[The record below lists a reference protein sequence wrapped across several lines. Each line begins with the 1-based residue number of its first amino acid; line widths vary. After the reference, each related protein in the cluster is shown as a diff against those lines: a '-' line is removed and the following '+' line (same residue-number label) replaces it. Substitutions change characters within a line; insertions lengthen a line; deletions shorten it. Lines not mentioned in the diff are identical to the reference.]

1 MHVTRFAP
9 NTALQGLKISIIAYM
24 VMKHSFNHPHELA
37 LQKKRPVNR
46 EKMQKTLIFFWI
58 SLLTAIAQ
66 ASISVQD
73 GSGQTVTIPHE
84 IRKVVALTPHAAELA
99 YSAGAGSKL
108 VGVTQESDYPEPV
121 KSLPKIGSY
130 VQINLEAII
139 KLKPDLVIAW
149 QDGGQAPLIQALR
162 KAGIPVFMSHPLA
175 PQDIATEIHALGV
188 LNGTPNIAKQNTAPF
203 RLYLQTLAQSPKT
216 PAVNSV
222 FLVGYN
228 PIYAISNNSFLGK
241 MLQMCG
247 ANNVFGHIQQPAFTL
262 NPEALLQQPLQVAFI
277 SGKSE
282 LKQWQDFYSKAA
294 KPPKLYSINADLRP
308 SLRIKSSLQQMC
320 LIIDSERRSRH

>member
-1 MHVTRFAP
+1 
-9 NTALQGLKISIIAYM
+9 
-24 VMKHSFNHPHELA
+24 
-37 LQKKRPVNR
+37 
-46 EKMQKTLIFFWI
+46 MQKTLIFFWI

-66 ASISVQD
+66 ATISVQD
-73 GSGQTVTIPHE
+73 GTGQTVTIPHE
-84 IRKVVALTPHAAELA
+84 IRKVVTLTPHAAELA

-149 QDGGQAPLIQALR
+149 QDGGQASLIQALR
-162 KAGIPVFMSHPLA
+162 QAGIPVFMSHPLA

-282 LKQWQDFYSKAA
+282 LKQWQGFYSKAA

-320 LIIDSERRSRH
+320 LIIDTERRSRH

>member
-1 MHVTRFAP
+1 
-9 NTALQGLKISIIAYM
+9 
-24 VMKHSFNHPHELA
+24 
-37 LQKKRPVNR
+37 
-46 EKMQKTLIFFWI
+46 MQKILILLWI
-58 SLLTAIAQ
+58 SCLTAISHA
-66 ASISVQD
+66 AISVQD
-73 GSGQTVTIPHE
+73 GAGQTVTGPHE

-130 VQINLEAII
+130 VQINLESII

-162 KAGIPVFMSHPLA
+162 QAGIPVFMSHPLT
-175 PQDIATEIHALGV
+175 PQDIATEIHALGE

-203 RLYLQTLAQSPKT
+203 RLYLQTLAQSAKT

-228 PIYAISNNSFLGK
+228 PIYAISNNSFLGE
-241 MLQMCG
+241 MLQTCG
-247 ANNVFGHIQQPAFTL
+247 ANNVFGHIKQPAFTL
-262 NPEALLQQPLQVAFI
+262 NPEALLQQTLQVAFI
-277 SGKSE
+277 SGKSD

-320 LIIDSERRSRH
+320 LIIDAERRSRH

>member
-1 MHVTRFAP
+1 
-9 NTALQGLKISIIAYM
+9 
-24 VMKHSFNHPHELA
+24 
-37 LQKKRPVNR
+37 
-46 EKMQKTLIFFWI
+46 MQKILILLWI
-58 SLLTAIAQ
+58 SCLTAISHA
-66 ASISVQD
+66 AISVQD
-73 GSGQTVTIPHE
+73 GAGQTVTAPHE

-130 VQINLEAII
+130 VQINLESII

-162 KAGIPVFMSHPLA
+162 QAGIPVFMSHPLT
-175 PQDIATEIHALGV
+175 PQDIATEIHALGE

-203 RLYLQTLAQSPKT
+203 RLYLKTLAQSTKT
-216 PAVNSV
+216 PAINSV

-228 PIYAISNNSFLGK
+228 PIYAISNNSFLGE
-241 MLQMCG
+241 MLQTCG
-247 ANNVFGHIQQPAFTL
+247 ANNVFGHIKQPAFTL
-262 NPEALLQQPLQVAFI
+262 NPEALLQQTLQVAFI
-277 SGKSE
+277 SGKSD

-320 LIIDSERRSRH
+320 LIIDAERRSRH

>member
-1 MHVTRFAP
+1 M
-9 NTALQGLKISIIAYM
+9 
-24 VMKHSFNHPHELA
+24 
-37 LQKKRPVNR
+37 QKKRPVNR
-46 EKMQKTLIFFWI
+46 DNMQKTLIFFWI

-66 ASISVQD
+66 ATISVQD
-73 GSGQTVTIPHE
+73 GTGQTVTIPHE
-84 IRKVVALTPHAAELA
+84 IRKVVTLTPHAAELA

-282 LKQWQDFYSKAA
+282 LKQWQGFYSKAA

>member
-1 MHVTRFAP
+1 
-9 NTALQGLKISIIAYM
+9 
-24 VMKHSFNHPHELA
+24 
-37 LQKKRPVNR
+37 
-46 EKMQKTLIFFWI
+46 MQKILILLWM
-58 SLLTAIAQ
+58 SCLTAISHA
-66 ASISVQD
+66 AISVQD
-73 GSGQTVTIPHE
+73 GAGQTVTAPHE

-130 VQINLEAII
+130 VQINLESII

-162 KAGIPVFMSHPLA
+162 QAGIPVFMSHPLT
-175 PQDIATEIHALGV
+175 PQDIATEIHALGE

-203 RLYLQTLAQSPKT
+203 RLYLKTLAQSTKT
-216 PAVNSV
+216 PAINSV

-228 PIYAISNNSFLGK
+228 PIYAISNNSFLGE
-241 MLQMCG
+241 MLQTCG
-247 ANNVFGHIQQPAFTL
+247 ANNVFGHIKQPAFTL
-262 NPEALLQQPLQVAFI
+262 NPEALLQQTLQVAFI
-277 SGKSE
+277 SGKSD

>member
-1 MHVTRFAP
+1 
-9 NTALQGLKISIIAYM
+9 M
-24 VMKHSFNHPHELA
+24 VMNEAQLQSPHELA

-46 EKMQKTLIFFWI
+46 DNMQKTLIFLWM
-58 SLLTAIAQ
+58 SLLATIAQ
-66 ASISVQD
+66 ATISVQD
-73 GSGQTVTIPHE
+73 GTGQTVTIPHE
-84 IRKVVALTPHAAELA
+84 IHKVVALTPHAAELA

-149 QDGGQAPLIQALR
+149 QDGGQASLIQALR
-162 KAGIPVFMSHPLA
+162 QAGIPVFMSHPLT
-175 PQDIATEIHALGV
+175 PQDIATEIHALGE

-203 RLYLQTLAQSPKT
+203 RLYLKTLAQSTKT
-216 PAVNSV
+216 PAINSV

-228 PIYAISNNSFLGK
+228 PIYAISNNSFLGE
-241 MLQMCG
+241 MLQTCG
-247 ANNVFGHIQQPAFTL
+247 ANNVFGHIKQPAFTL
-262 NPEALLQQPLQVAFI
+262 NPEALLQQTLQVAFI
-277 SGKSE
+277 SGKSD

-320 LIIDSERRSRH
+320 LIIDAERRSRH

>member
-1 MHVTRFAP
+1 
-9 NTALQGLKISIIAYM
+9 
-24 VMKHSFNHPHELA
+24 
-37 LQKKRPVNR
+37 
-46 EKMQKTLIFFWI
+46 MQKILILLWI
-58 SLLTAIAQ
+58 SCLTAISHA
-66 ASISVQD
+66 AISVQD
-73 GSGQTVTIPHE
+73 GEGQTVTVPHE

-121 KSLPKIGSY
+121 KSLPKIGTY
-130 VQINLEAII
+130 VQINLESII

-162 KAGIPVFMSHPLA
+162 QAGIPVFMSHPLT
-175 PQDIATEIHALGV
+175 PQDIATEIHALGE

-203 RLYLQTLAQSPKT
+203 RLYLKTLAQSTKT
-216 PAVNSV
+216 PAINSV

-228 PIYAISNNSFLGK
+228 PIYAISNNSFLGE
-241 MLQMCG
+241 MLQTCG
-247 ANNVFGHIQQPAFTL
+247 ANNVFGHIKQPAFTL
-262 NPEALLQQPLQVAFI
+262 NPEALLQQTLQVAFV
-277 SGKSE
+277 SGKSD

-320 LIIDSERRSRH
+320 LIIDAERRSRH

>member
-1 MHVTRFAP
+1 
-9 NTALQGLKISIIAYM
+9 
-24 VMKHSFNHPHELA
+24 
-37 LQKKRPVNR
+37 
-46 EKMQKTLIFFWI
+46 MQKTLIFFWI

-66 ASISVQD
+66 ATISVQD
-73 GSGQTVTIPHE
+73 GTGQTVTIPHE
-84 IRKVVALTPHAAELA
+84 IRTVVTLTPHAAELA

-282 LKQWQDFYSKAA
+282 LKQWQGFYSKAV

>member
-1 MHVTRFAP
+1 
-9 NTALQGLKISIIAYM
+9 
-24 VMKHSFNHPHELA
+24 MKHSFNHPHELA

-46 EKMQKTLIFFWI
+46 DNMQKTLIFFWI

-66 ASISVQD
+66 ATISVQD
-73 GSGQTVTIPHE
+73 GTGQTVTIPHE
-84 IRKVVALTPHAAELA
+84 IRKVVTLTPHAAELA

-162 KAGIPVFMSHPLA
+162 QAGIPVFMSHPLA

-282 LKQWQDFYSKAA
+282 LKQWQGFYSKAA

-320 LIIDSERRSRH
+320 LIIDSERRSRHWFTHPTTIFSEPWKIN

>member
-1 MHVTRFAP
+1 MNEAQ
-9 NTALQGLKISIIAYM
+9 LQS
-24 VMKHSFNHPHELA
+24 PHELA

-46 EKMQKTLIFFWI
+46 DNMQKTLIFLWM
-58 SLLTAIAQ
+58 SLLATIAQ
-66 ASISVQD
+66 ATISVQD
-73 GSGQTVTIPHE
+73 GTGQTVTIPHE
-84 IRKVVALTPHAAELA
+84 IHKVVALTPHAAELA

-149 QDGGQAPLIQALR
+149 QDGGQVPLIQALR
-162 KAGIPVFMSHPLA
+162 QAGIPVFMSHPLA

-282 LKQWQDFYSKAA
+282 LKQWQGFYSKAA

>member
-1 MHVTRFAP
+1 
-9 NTALQGLKISIIAYM
+9 
-24 VMKHSFNHPHELA
+24 
-37 LQKKRPVNR
+37 
-46 EKMQKTLIFFWI
+46 MQKTLIFFWI

-66 ASISVQD
+66 ATISVQD
-73 GSGQTVTIPHE
+73 GTGQTVTIPHE
-84 IRKVVALTPHAAELA
+84 IRKVVTLTPHAAELA

-149 QDGGQAPLIQALR
+149 QDGGQASLIQALR
-162 KAGIPVFMSHPLA
+162 QAGIPVFMSHPLA

-282 LKQWQDFYSKAA
+282 LKQWQGFYSKAV

-320 LIIDSERRSRH
+320 LIIDAERRSRH

>member
-1 MHVTRFAP
+1 
-9 NTALQGLKISIIAYM
+9 
-24 VMKHSFNHPHELA
+24 
-37 LQKKRPVNR
+37 
-46 EKMQKTLIFFWI
+46 MQKTLIFFWI

-66 ASISVQD
+66 ATISVQD
-73 GSGQTVTIPHE
+73 GTGQTVTIPHE
-84 IRKVVALTPHAAELA
+84 IHKVVALTPHAAELA

-149 QDGGQAPLIQALR
+149 QDGGQASLIQALR
-162 KAGIPVFMSHPLA
+162 QAGIPVFMSHPLA

-282 LKQWQDFYSKAA
+282 LKQWQGFYSKAA

>member
-1 MHVTRFAP
+1 
-9 NTALQGLKISIIAYM
+9 
-24 VMKHSFNHPHELA
+24 
-37 LQKKRPVNR
+37 
-46 EKMQKTLIFFWI
+46 MQKTLIFLWM
-58 SLLTAIAQ
+58 SLLATIAQ
-66 ASISVQD
+66 ATISVQD
-73 GSGQTVTIPHE
+73 GTGQTVTIPHE
-84 IRKVVALTPHAAELA
+84 IHKVVALTPHAAELA

-162 KAGIPVFMSHPLA
+162 QASIPVFMSHPLA

-282 LKQWQDFYSKAA
+282 LKQWQGFYSKAA

>member
-1 MHVTRFAP
+1 
-9 NTALQGLKISIIAYM
+9 
-24 VMKHSFNHPHELA
+24 
-37 LQKKRPVNR
+37 
-46 EKMQKTLIFFWI
+46 MQKTLIFLWM
-58 SLLTAIAQ
+58 SLLATIAQ
-66 ASISVQD
+66 ATISVQD
-73 GSGQTVTIPHE
+73 GTGQTVTIPHE
-84 IRKVVALTPHAAELA
+84 IHKVVALTPHAAELA

-282 LKQWQDFYSKAA
+282 LKQWQDFYSKAT

>member
-1 MHVTRFAP
+1 
-9 NTALQGLKISIIAYM
+9 M
-24 VMKHSFNHPHELA
+24 VMNEAQLQSPHELA

-46 EKMQKTLIFFWI
+46 DNMQKTLIFLWM
-58 SLLTAIAQ
+58 SLLATIAQ
-66 ASISVQD
+66 ATISVQD
-73 GSGQTVTIPHE
+73 GTGQTVTIPHE
-84 IRKVVALTPHAAELA
+84 IHKVVALTPHAAELA

-282 LKQWQDFYSKAA
+282 LKQWQGFYSKAA

-320 LIIDSERRSRH
+320 LIIDSERRIRH

>member
-1 MHVTRFAP
+1 
-9 NTALQGLKISIIAYM
+9 
-24 VMKHSFNHPHELA
+24 
-37 LQKKRPVNR
+37 
-46 EKMQKTLIFFWI
+46 MQKTLIFFWI

-66 ASISVQD
+66 ATISVQD
-73 GSGQTVTIPHE
+73 GTGQTVTIPHE
-84 IRKVVALTPHAAELA
+84 IHKVVALTPHAAELA

-282 LKQWQDFYSKAA
+282 LKQWQGFYSKAA

>member
-1 MHVTRFAP
+1 
-9 NTALQGLKISIIAYM
+9 M
-24 VMKHSFNHPHELA
+24 VMNEAQLQSPHELA

-46 EKMQKTLIFFWI
+46 DNMQKTLIFLWM
-58 SLLTAIAQ
+58 SLLATIAQ
-66 ASISVQD
+66 ATISVQD
-73 GSGQTVTIPHE
+73 GTGQTVTIPHE
-84 IRKVVALTPHAAELA
+84 IHKVVALTPHAAELA

-139 KLKPDLVIAW
+139 KLRPDLVIAW

-162 KAGIPVFMSHPLA
+162 QAGIPVFMSHPLA

-282 LKQWQDFYSKAA
+282 LKQWQGFYSKAA

>member
-1 MHVTRFAP
+1 
-9 NTALQGLKISIIAYM
+9 
-24 VMKHSFNHPHELA
+24 
-37 LQKKRPVNR
+37 
-46 EKMQKTLIFFWI
+46 MQKILRLLWI
-58 SLLTAIAQ
+58 SCLTAISHA
-66 ASISVQD
+66 AISVQD
-73 GSGQTVTIPHE
+73 GAGQTVTVPHE

-121 KSLPKIGSY
+121 KSLPKIGTY
-130 VQINLEAII
+130 VQINLESII

-162 KAGIPVFMSHPLA
+162 QAGIPVFMSHPLT
-175 PQDIATEIHALGV
+175 PQDIATEIHALGE

-203 RLYLQTLAQSPKT
+203 RLYLKTLAQSTKT
-216 PAVNSV
+216 PAINSV

-228 PIYAISNNSFLGK
+228 PIYAISNNSFLGE
-241 MLQMCG
+241 MLQTCG
-247 ANNVFGHIQQPAFTL
+247 ANNVFGHIKQPAFTL
-262 NPEALLQQPLQVAFI
+262 NPEALLQQTLQVAFI
-277 SGKSE
+277 SGKSD

-320 LIIDSERRSRH
+320 LIIDAERRSRH

>member
-1 MHVTRFAP
+1 
-9 NTALQGLKISIIAYM
+9 
-24 VMKHSFNHPHELA
+24 
-37 LQKKRPVNR
+37 
-46 EKMQKTLIFFWI
+46 MQKILILLWI
-58 SLLTAIAQ
+58 SCLTAISHA
-66 ASISVQD
+66 AISVQD
-73 GSGQTVTIPHE
+73 GAGQTVTVPHE

-130 VQINLEAII
+130 VQINLESII

-162 KAGIPVFMSHPLA
+162 QAGIPVFMSHPLT
-175 PQDIATEIHALGV
+175 PQDIATEIHALGE

-203 RLYLQTLAQSPKT
+203 RLYLKTLALSAKT

-228 PIYAISNNSFLGK
+228 PIYAISNNSFLGE
-241 MLQMCG
+241 MLQTCG
-247 ANNVFGHIQQPAFTL
+247 ANNVFGHIKQPAFTL
-262 NPEALLQQPLQVAFI
+262 NPEALLQQTLQVAFI
-277 SGKSE
+277 SGKSD

-320 LIIDSERRSRH
+320 LIIDAERRSRH

>member
-1 MHVTRFAP
+1 
-9 NTALQGLKISIIAYM
+9 
-24 VMKHSFNHPHELA
+24 
-37 LQKKRPVNR
+37 
-46 EKMQKTLIFFWI
+46 MQKTLIFLWI

-66 ASISVQD
+66 ATISVQD
-73 GSGQTVTIPHE
+73 GTGQTVTIPHE
-84 IRKVVALTPHAAELA
+84 IRKVVTLTPHAAELA

-149 QDGGQAPLIQALR
+149 QDGGQASLIQALR
-162 KAGIPVFMSHPLA
+162 QAGIPVFMSHPLA

-282 LKQWQDFYSKAA
+282 LKQWQGFYSKAV

>member
-1 MHVTRFAP
+1 
-9 NTALQGLKISIIAYM
+9 
-24 VMKHSFNHPHELA
+24 
-37 LQKKRPVNR
+37 
-46 EKMQKTLIFFWI
+46 MQKTLIFLWI

-66 ASISVQD
+66 ATISVQD
-73 GSGQTVTIPHE
+73 GTGQTVTIPHE
-84 IRKVVALTPHAAELA
+84 IHKVVALTPHAAELA

-149 QDGGQAPLIQALR
+149 QDGGQASLIQALR
-162 KAGIPVFMSHPLA
+162 QAGIPVFMSHPLA

-282 LKQWQDFYSKAA
+282 LKQWQGFYSKAV

>member
-1 MHVTRFAP
+1 
-9 NTALQGLKISIIAYM
+9 
-24 VMKHSFNHPHELA
+24 
-37 LQKKRPVNR
+37 
-46 EKMQKTLIFFWI
+46 MQKILILLWM
-58 SLLTAIAQ
+58 SCLTAISHA
-66 ASISVQD
+66 AISVQD
-73 GSGQTVTIPHE
+73 GAGQTVTAPHE

-121 KSLPKIGSY
+121 KSLPKIGTY
-130 VQINLEAII
+130 VQINLESII

-162 KAGIPVFMSHPLA
+162 QAGIPVFMSHPLT
-175 PQDIATEIHALGV
+175 PQDIATEIHALGE

-203 RLYLQTLAQSPKT
+203 RLYLKTLAQSTKT
-216 PAVNSV
+216 PAINSV

-228 PIYAISNNSFLGK
+228 PIYAISNNSFLGE
-241 MLQMCG
+241 MLQTCG
-247 ANNVFGHIQQPAFTL
+247 ANNVFGHIKQPAFTL
-262 NPEALLQQPLQVAFI
+262 NPEALLQQTLQVAFI
-277 SGKSE
+277 SGKSD

>member
-1 MHVTRFAP
+1 MNEAQ
-9 NTALQGLKISIIAYM
+9 LQS
-24 VMKHSFNHPHELA
+24 PHELA

-46 EKMQKTLIFFWI
+46 DNMQKTLIFFWI

-66 ASISVQD
+66 ATISVQD
-73 GSGQTVTIPHE
+73 GTGQTVTIPHE
-84 IRKVVALTPHAAELA
+84 IRKVVTLTPHAAELA

-216 PAVNSV
+216 PAVSSV

-282 LKQWQDFYSKAA
+282 LKQWQGFYSKAV

-320 LIIDSERRSRH
+320 LIIDAERRSRH

>member
-1 MHVTRFAP
+1 
-9 NTALQGLKISIIAYM
+9 
-24 VMKHSFNHPHELA
+24 
-37 LQKKRPVNR
+37 
-46 EKMQKTLIFFWI
+46 MQKTLIFFWI

-66 ASISVQD
+66 ATISVQD
-73 GSGQTVTIPHE
+73 GTGQTVTIPHE
-84 IRKVVALTPHAAELA
+84 IRKVVTLTPHAAELA

-241 MLQMCG
+241 MLEMCG

-282 LKQWQDFYSKAA
+282 LKQWQGFYSKAV

>member
-1 MHVTRFAP
+1 
-9 NTALQGLKISIIAYM
+9 
-24 VMKHSFNHPHELA
+24 
-37 LQKKRPVNR
+37 
-46 EKMQKTLIFFWI
+46 MQKTLIFLWI

-66 ASISVQD
+66 ATISVQD
-73 GSGQTVTIPHE
+73 GTGKNVTVPHE

-149 QDGGQAPLIQALR
+149 QDSGQAPLIQALR
-162 KAGIPVFMSHPLA
+162 QAGIPVFMSHPLA
-175 PQDIATEIHALGV
+175 PQDIATEIHALGA

-216 PAVNSV
+216 PTVNSV
-222 FLVGYN
+222 FLVGYK

>member
-1 MHVTRFAP
+1 
-9 NTALQGLKISIIAYM
+9 M
-24 VMKHSFNHPHELA
+24 VMNEAQLQSPHELA

-46 EKMQKTLIFFWI
+46 DNMQKTLIFFWI

-66 ASISVQD
+66 ATISVQD
-73 GSGQTVTIPHE
+73 GTGQTVTIPHE
-84 IRKVVALTPHAAELA
+84 IHKVVALTPHAAELA

-162 KAGIPVFMSHPLA
+162 QAGIPVFMSHPLA

-262 NPEALLQQPLQVAFI
+262 NPEALLQQPIQVAFI

-282 LKQWQDFYSKAA
+282 LKQWQGFYSKAA

>member
-1 MHVTRFAP
+1 MNEAQ
-9 NTALQGLKISIIAYM
+9 LQS
-24 VMKHSFNHPHELA
+24 PHELA

-46 EKMQKTLIFFWI
+46 DNMQKTLIFLWM
-58 SLLTAIAQ
+58 SLLATIAQ
-66 ASISVQD
+66 ATISVQD
-73 GSGQTVTIPHE
+73 GTGQTVTIPHE
-84 IRKVVALTPHAAELA
+84 IRKVVTLTPHAAELA

-282 LKQWQDFYSKAA
+282 LKQWQGFYSKAA

>member
-1 MHVTRFAP
+1 
-9 NTALQGLKISIIAYM
+9 
-24 VMKHSFNHPHELA
+24 
-37 LQKKRPVNR
+37 
-46 EKMQKTLIFFWI
+46 MQKTLIFFWI

-66 ASISVQD
+66 ATISVQD
-73 GSGQTVTIPHE
+73 GTGQTVTIPHE
-84 IRKVVALTPHAAELA
+84 IRKVVTLTPHAAELA

-282 LKQWQDFYSKAA
+282 LKQWQGFYSKAA

>member
-1 MHVTRFAP
+1 
-9 NTALQGLKISIIAYM
+9 
-24 VMKHSFNHPHELA
+24 
-37 LQKKRPVNR
+37 
-46 EKMQKTLIFFWI
+46 MQKTLIFFWI

-66 ASISVQD
+66 ATISVQD
-73 GSGQTVTIPHE
+73 GTGQTVTIPHE
-84 IRKVVALTPHAAELA
+84 IRKVVTLTPHAAELA

-130 VQINLEAII
+130 VQINLEAIL
-139 KLKPDLVIAW
+139 KLRPDLVIAW

-282 LKQWQDFYSKAA
+282 LKQWQGFYSKAV

>member
-1 MHVTRFAP
+1 
-9 NTALQGLKISIIAYM
+9 
-24 VMKHSFNHPHELA
+24 
-37 LQKKRPVNR
+37 
-46 EKMQKTLIFFWI
+46 MQKTLIFFWI

-66 ASISVQD
+66 ATISVQD
-73 GSGQTVTIPHE
+73 GTGQTVTIPHE
-84 IRKVVALTPHAAELA
+84 IRKVVTLTPHAAELA

-149 QDGGQAPLIQALR
+149 QDGGQASLIQALR
-162 KAGIPVFMSHPLA
+162 QAGIPVFMSHPLA

-188 LNGTPNIAKQNTAPF
+188 LYGTPNIAKQNTAPF

-282 LKQWQDFYSKAA
+282 LKQWQGFYSKAV

>member
-1 MHVTRFAP
+1 
-9 NTALQGLKISIIAYM
+9 
-24 VMKHSFNHPHELA
+24 
-37 LQKKRPVNR
+37 
-46 EKMQKTLIFFWI
+46 MQKTLIFFWI

-66 ASISVQD
+66 ATISVQD
-73 GSGQTVTIPHE
+73 GTGQTVTIPHE
-84 IRKVVALTPHAAELA
+84 IRKVVTLTPHAAELA

-149 QDGGQAPLIQALR
+149 QDGGQASLIQALR
-162 KAGIPVFMSHPLA
+162 QADIPVFMSHPLA

-282 LKQWQDFYSKAA
+282 LKQWQGFYSKAA

>member
-1 MHVTRFAP
+1 
-9 NTALQGLKISIIAYM
+9 
-24 VMKHSFNHPHELA
+24 
-37 LQKKRPVNR
+37 
-46 EKMQKTLIFFWI
+46 MQKTLIFFWI

-66 ASISVQD
+66 ATISVQD
-73 GSGQTVTIPHE
+73 GTGQTVTIPHE
-84 IRKVVALTPHAAELA
+84 IRKFVTLTPHAAELA

-282 LKQWQDFYSKAA
+282 LKQWQGFYSKAA

>member
-1 MHVTRFAP
+1 
-9 NTALQGLKISIIAYM
+9 
-24 VMKHSFNHPHELA
+24 
-37 LQKKRPVNR
+37 
-46 EKMQKTLIFFWI
+46 MQKILILLWI
-58 SLLTAIAQ
+58 SCLTAISHA
-66 ASISVQD
+66 AISVQD
-73 GSGQTVTIPHE
+73 GAGQTVTVPHE
-84 IRKVVALTPHAAELA
+84 IRKVVALTPHADELA

-121 KSLPKIGSY
+121 KALPKVGTY
-130 VQINLEAII
+130 VQINLESII

-162 KAGIPVFMSHPLA
+162 QAGIPVFMSHPLT
-175 PQDIATEIHALGV
+175 PQDIATEIHALGE

-203 RLYLQTLAQSPKT
+203 RLYLKTLAQSTKT
-216 PAVNSV
+216 PAINSV

-228 PIYAISNNSFLGK
+228 PIYAISNNSFLGE
-241 MLQMCG
+241 MLQTCG
-247 ANNVFGHIQQPAFTL
+247 ANNVFGHIKQPAFTL
-262 NPEALLQQPLQVAFI
+262 NPEALLQQTLQVAFV
-277 SGKSE
+277 SGKSD

-320 LIIDSERRSRH
+320 LIIDAERRSRH

>member
-1 MHVTRFAP
+1 
-9 NTALQGLKISIIAYM
+9 
-24 VMKHSFNHPHELA
+24 
-37 LQKKRPVNR
+37 
-46 EKMQKTLIFFWI
+46 MQKTLIFFWI

-66 ASISVQD
+66 ATISVQD
-73 GSGQTVTIPHE
+73 GTGQTVTIPHE
-84 IRKVVALTPHAAELA
+84 IRKVVTLTPHAAELA

-162 KAGIPVFMSHPLA
+162 QAGIPVFMSHPLA

-262 NPEALLQQPLQVAFI
+262 NPEALLQQP
-277 SGKSE
+277 
-282 LKQWQDFYSKAA
+282 
-294 KPPKLYSINADLRP
+294 
-308 SLRIKSSLQQMC
+308 
-320 LIIDSERRSRH
+320 

>member
-1 MHVTRFAP
+1 
-9 NTALQGLKISIIAYM
+9 
-24 VMKHSFNHPHELA
+24 
-37 LQKKRPVNR
+37 
-46 EKMQKTLIFFWI
+46 MQKTLIFFWI

-66 ASISVQD
+66 ATISVQD
-73 GSGQTVTIPHE
+73 GTGQTVTIPHE
-84 IRKVVALTPHAAELA
+84 IRKVVTLTPHAAELA

-162 KAGIPVFMSHPLA
+162 QAGIPVFMSHPLA

-262 NPEALLQQPLQVAFI
+262 NPEALLQQPIQVAFI

-282 LKQWQDFYSKAA
+282 LKQWQGFYSKAA

>member
-1 MHVTRFAP
+1 
-9 NTALQGLKISIIAYM
+9 
-24 VMKHSFNHPHELA
+24 
-37 LQKKRPVNR
+37 
-46 EKMQKTLIFFWI
+46 MQKTLIFLWM
-58 SLLTAIAQ
+58 SLLATIAQ
-66 ASISVQD
+66 ATISVQD
-73 GSGQTVTIPHE
+73 GTGQTVTIPHE
-84 IRKVVALTPHAAELA
+84 IRKVVTLTPHAAELA

-149 QDGGQAPLIQALR
+149 QDGGQASLIQALR
-162 KAGIPVFMSHPLA
+162 QAGIPVFMSHPLA

-282 LKQWQDFYSKAA
+282 LKQWQGFYSKAA

>member
-1 MHVTRFAP
+1 MNEAQ
-9 NTALQGLKISIIAYM
+9 LQS
-24 VMKHSFNHPHELA
+24 PHELA

-46 EKMQKTLIFFWI
+46 DNMQKTLIFLWM
-58 SLLTAIAQ
+58 SLLATIAQ
-66 ASISVQD
+66 ATISVQD
-73 GSGQTVTIPHE
+73 GTGQTVTIPHE
-84 IRKVVALTPHAAELA
+84 IHKVVALTPHAAELA

-282 LKQWQDFYSKAA
+282 LKQWQGFYSKAV

>member
-1 MHVTRFAP
+1 
-9 NTALQGLKISIIAYM
+9 M
-24 VMKHSFNHPHELA
+24 VMNEAQLQSPHELA

-46 EKMQKTLIFFWI
+46 DNMQKTLIFLWM
-58 SLLTAIAQ
+58 SLLATIAQ
-66 ASISVQD
+66 ATISVQD
-73 GSGQTVTIPHE
+73 GTGQTVTIPHE
-84 IRKVVALTPHAAELA
+84 IHKVVALTPHAAELA

-149 QDGGQAPLIQALR
+149 QDGGQASLIQALR
-162 KAGIPVFMSHPLA
+162 QAGIPVFMSHPLA

-282 LKQWQDFYSKAA
+282 LKQWQGFYSKAA